1 MERFYLC
8 ISGLFY
14 LAASTLPRGA
24 FMDLLQPM
32 IELMAGL
39 LQCYNVT
46 ASHSN
51 KVYHW
56 FLILISKWLVTDL
69 PGESTQSK
77 WWFLSPWLGFK
88 LRFIHLGL
96 CDIRGCGMGWHVM
109 ARDCM
114 QVWCC
119 DPSAGGRGSAW
130 EHKAPGAIALNWRG
144 RWIKSRLMSRR
155 CVQQE
160 EGECSVIMQLLLF
173 QEKPFRAGGN
183 WPLPDCNN
191 LCLIFQ
197 MKSTKKMIASGAGAI
212 FQSRKFQGCRQP
224 ISSRL
229 QPLKLEIHQIQGALV
244 IPPKHIS
251 SWLLTKKEKDKPFFQ
266 HLLQEV
272 NNT

>member
-1 MERFYLC
+1 MLQPHIAIKFATDSWYWFLNGWWQICLGRAHNQSDDFFHLD
-8 ISGLFY
+8 
-14 LAASTLPRGA
+14 LALSWDLSTLACVTSEGA
-24 FMDLLQPM
+24 EWD
-32 IELMAGL
+32 
-39 LQCYNVT
+39 
-46 ASHSN
+46 
-51 KVYHW
+51 
-56 FLILISKWLVTDL
+56 
-69 PGESTQSK
+69 
-77 WWFLSPWLGFK
+77 
-88 LRFIHLGL
+88 
-96 CDIRGCGMGWHVM
+96 GMLWV
-109 ARDCM
+109 RM

-244 IPPKHIS
+244 IPPKTHFK
-251 SWLLTKKEKDKPFFQ
+251 LTAD
-266 HLLQEV
+266 
-272 NNT
+272 

>member
-1 MERFYLC
+1 MWHQRVRN
-8 ISGLFY
+8 G
-14 LAASTLPRGA
+14 
-24 FMDLLQPM
+24 
-32 IELMAGL
+32 MA
-39 LQCYNVT
+39 CYG
-46 ASHSN
+46 S
-51 KVYHW
+51 
-56 FLILISKWLVTDL
+56 
-69 PGESTQSK
+69 
-77 WWFLSPWLGFK
+77 
-88 LRFIHLGL
+88 
-96 CDIRGCGMGWHVM
+96 
-109 ARDCM
+109 RDCM

-160 EGECSVIMQLLLF
+160 EGECSLIMQLLLF

-244 IPPKHIS
+244 IPPKTHFK
-251 SWLLTKKEKDKPFFQ
+251 LTAD
-266 HLLQEV
+266 
-272 NNT
+272 